1 MPALAPVLGANL
13 VSREILEPGMSLST
27 TSKVV
32 LSLLSMVHFSVRVM
46 PRSFTWYLV
55 SRYPDTLPDLMLE
68 LHPVENSTPVA
79 VLVLT

>member
-1 MPALAPVLGANL
+1 MPAFAPVLIAKL
-13 VSREILEPGMSLST
+13 LAREILEPGMNLSS
-27 TSKVV
+27 TSNVV
-32 LSLLSMVHFSVRVM
+32 LSLLSMVNFSVRVI